1 MRVALIGMM
10 GTGKTAIGPLVAEK
24 LGLSYADIDNCLVA
38 RIGMTIP
45 VAFIT
50 FGEKTFHAYE
60 HDVMC
65 EVSWRDDMLICCGGG
80 AALYEEN
87 MELLKDYVIVRL
99 TATPEV
105 IYDRTKDD
113 FSRPLLKDNSPKK
126 IAEMI
131 DAREE
136 AYARHADITL
146 DTSDIAVEDAAQTVA
161 DAVMQFLENNK

>member
-1 MRVALIGMM
+1 MKVALIGMM

-38 RIGMTIP
+38 RMGMTIP

-50 FGEKTFHAYE
+50 FGEKTFHVYE
-60 HDVMC
+60 HDVIC

-99 TATPEV
+99 TASPQV

-113 FSRPLLKDNSPKK
+113 FSRPLLKESSPKK
-126 IAEMI
+126 IAELI
-131 DAREE
+131 DAREA
-136 AYARHADITL
+136 AYSKHADITV
-146 DTSDIAVEDAAQTVA
+146 DTTNITIEQAADTVV
-161 DAVMQFLENNK
+161 DAVMQFLENRK

>member
-38 RIGMTIP
+38 RM
-45 VAFIT
+45 
-50 FGEKTFHAYE
+50 GEKTFHAYE